1 MRRLTDATRFPRTRL
16 TLSRT
21 FTLLAICIVP
31 SSEMETIDLLFDAD
45 DLLKARRLAL
55 REQDDAD

>member
-1 MRRLTDATRFPRTRL
+1 MSALLTKATRFPRTRL
-16 TLSRT
+16 ALART

-31 SSEMETIDLLFDAD
+31 SSEWEAIDLLFDTD

-55 REQDDAD
+55 REKDDG